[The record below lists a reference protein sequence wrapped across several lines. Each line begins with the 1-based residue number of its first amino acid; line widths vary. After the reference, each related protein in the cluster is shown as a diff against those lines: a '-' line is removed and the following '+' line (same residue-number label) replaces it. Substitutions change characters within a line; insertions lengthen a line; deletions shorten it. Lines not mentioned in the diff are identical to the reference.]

1 MTTFVSIFLGT
12 SAIRV
17 PNLMNT
23 VWRKTNEVTAQEIRS
38 FITSTVKYSVSYL
51 VHVSISILM
60 HFFTCLSI
68 KKLPKDMPSTVPSM
82 VGTKMGKT
90 GFPTFYELIITQ
102 GR

>member
-1 MTTFVSIFLGT
+1 MTTFVSVFLGT
-12 SAIRV
+12 CAIRA

-23 VWRKTNEVTAQEIRS
+23 VWRKTNEVTAQQIRS
-38 FITSTVKYSVSYL
+38 FITSAVKHSASYL

-60 HFFTCLSI
+60 HLFTCLSI
-68 KKLPKDMPSTVPSM
+68 KKLQKDMPSTVPSM

-90 GFPTFYELIITQ
+90 GVPPFYVLLITQ